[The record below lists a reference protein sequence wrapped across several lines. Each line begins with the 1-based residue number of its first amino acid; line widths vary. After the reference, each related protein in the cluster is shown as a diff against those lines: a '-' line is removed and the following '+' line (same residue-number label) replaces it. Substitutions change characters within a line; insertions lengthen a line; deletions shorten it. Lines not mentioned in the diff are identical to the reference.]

1 MGFTSTDSYTVPS
14 TGMSGTGLYYTFN
27 GRYQLTKG
35 NVVDEKQQYT
45 LSSRLFVYS
54 DSNKTNDVIDR
65 KQYVVSITSDDF
77 TNDFFVLLYTAAKA
91 DFTQSTDV

>member
-1 MGFTSTDSYTVPS
+1 MGFTSTDNYTVPS
-14 TGMSGTGLYYTFN
+14 TGMTGSNLYYTFN

-65 KQYVVSITSDDF
+65 KQYVVSITADDF
-77 TNDFFVLLYTAAKA
+77 TDDFFATLYTAAKA
-91 DFTQSTDV
+91 DFSQSTDV